1 MGGGFYDSSNDLG
14 AQSPFPD
21 FGIELVFPDLDI
33 KSDVIKKNYVHFN
46 EWVEGG
52 DATIL

>member
-1 MGGGFYDSSNDLG
+1 MGGGCYDSSNDLG

-33 KSDVIKKNYVHFN
+33 KSDVIKTSMKLHDC
-46 EWVEGG
+46 EAIE
-52 DATIL
+52 IEI